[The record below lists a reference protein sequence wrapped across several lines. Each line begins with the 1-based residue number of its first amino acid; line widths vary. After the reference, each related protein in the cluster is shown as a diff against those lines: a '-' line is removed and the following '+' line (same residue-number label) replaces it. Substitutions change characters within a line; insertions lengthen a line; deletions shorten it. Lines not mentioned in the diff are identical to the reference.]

1 MSRRLAVFLAAAFA
15 LVLIAAP
22 LTNAAVDAPKT
33 FNEKLTA
40 WESAVKT
47 VKNRIERGRT
57 ATVEERDL
65 RRRLKAVIDDAA
77 ATRDESEGQVKQ
89 VQGLL
94 DALGAKPENAQES
107 RTIQLRRKELE
118 TQLAAH
124 EGRAKQA
131 SLMMAR
137 AEQLMREIGQK
148 SRQRLKTLLLERRV
162 SPLAY
167 SAWSKALPEARHLA
181 EVSLVE
187 APQTWWDDLRITKE
201 RRNLLGRSLA
211 IALAVALA
219 ALLAGRWMRRRYGR
233 VGGIE
238 APSYARRV
246 VAGVIEGA
254 GRTLGPI
261 MFIVLAA
268 AAVRETHVTEGPLP
282 ALIWAVSRSLVLFL
296 FGYAL
301 INAALTSR
309 RQQWRWLNFD
319 AAASATLVFR
329 LKLTLA
335 VFLLFEAVYRAMT
348 WATVS
353 EELESVG
360 SLVFAMVMVPHYI
373 SLLGTRIWSLEARS
387 DTDTGEAHYTSL
399 SRLRAA
405 LTVGLVALPVTA
417 AIGYTGLAAYLVIAV
432 GLTALLVG
440 GLALLRTAAREALA
454 AALDSDYRFGRWV
467 QAVLV
472 LNAET
477 RDKILFW
484 LRVLLDLAL
493 LVLAGLALLPVWGFS
508 AQETALSAG
517 QLMSG
522 IRIGSYTLSLAD
534 IIFALLLFVAI
545 VSVTR
550 LVQRSLDKH
559 LLPNVSQD
567 RGVRDALKT
576 GVGYIGVV
584 IAALVAIGALGLDLT
599 NLALVAG
606 ALSVGIG
613 FGLQNVVNNFVSGLI
628 LLVERPIKPGDWVV
642 VGANEGLVKKVNV
655 RSTEIETFQRASVII
670 PNADLIANPVTN
682 WTHKN
687 ILGRAEV
694 AVGVA
699 YGTDPETVREIL
711 LKCAE
716 AHANVIRYP
725 KPFVLFMDFGDS
737 ALIFE
742 LRAYLAD
749 VQQRLRTASDI
760 RFAIDAEFKAA
771 GIEIP
776 FPQRVV
782 HMAPGAKPLPPQPEP
797 EPEPEAEPEPGPD
810 ADPTPKPDA

>member
-1 MSRRLAVFLAAAFA
+1 VDLMPRRLAVFFAAVFA
-15 LVLIAAP
+15 VLLIAGPLASAP
-22 LTNAAVDAPKT
+22 DGPPKT
-33 FNEKLTA
+33 FTEKLNG
-40 WESAVKT
+40 WENAVK
-47 VKNRIERGRT
+47 KAQNRIERGRT

-94 DALGAKPENAQES
+94 DALGVKPENGQES

-162 SPLAY
+162 SPLGY
-167 SAWSKALPEARHLA
+167 SAWSTALPEALHLA

-187 APQTWWDDLRITKE
+187 APKTWWNDLRITAE
-201 RRNLLGRSLA
+201 RRNLLGRSLL

-219 ALLAGRWMRRRYGR
+219 AWLAGRWMRRRYGR
-233 VGGIE
+233 VSGIE

-246 VAGVIEGA
+246 IAGVIEGA

-261 MFIVLAA
+261 VFIVLAA

-282 ALIWAVSRSLVLFL
+282 ALVWAVSRSLVLFL

-301 INAALTSR
+301 INAALRSR

-319 AAASATLVFR
+319 AEASATLVFR

-335 VFLLFEAVYRAMT
+335 VFLLFEAVYRAMA

-360 SLVFAMVMVPHYI
+360 SLVFTVVMVPHYI
-373 SLLGTRIWSLEARS
+373 SLMGSRIWSLEARS
-387 DTDTGEAHYTSL
+387 DTDADEASHTSL

-405 LTVGLVALPVTA
+405 LTVGLVALPLTA

-432 GLTALLVG
+432 GLTALLVS

-508 AQETALSAG
+508 AQETALSAA

-534 IIFALLLFVAI
+534 IVFALLLFVVI

-687 ILGRAEV
+687 ILGRVEV
-694 AVGVA
+694 AIGVA
-699 YGTDPETVREIL
+699 YGTDPQKVEEIL
-711 LKCAE
+711 LRCAE
-716 AHANVIRYP
+716 EHANVVRFP

-742 LRAYLAD
+742 VRAFLAD
-749 VQQRLRTASDI
+749 VQRRLRTASDI

-782 HMAPGAKPLPPQPEP
+782 HMAPPAAPPPAQPASESEP
-797 EPEPEAEPEPGPD
+797 EPEVE
-810 ADPTPKPDA
+810 PKPET